1 MLNLPLPKKPLRLL
15 RRLPLTLMATSSKFC
30 TNPVIRK
37 SSQSNTR
44 ILLPKSSTEASM
56 LSRSTPNS
64 LQIRERTKVVS
75 TKTPKRQRPT
85 RQRKQRKSQ
94 LLLLLMLLLKKKQR
108 RKSKFFL
115 ELFNEITD
123 AFIVCE

>member
-1 MLNLPLPKKPLRLL
+1 MLNLPLLKKPSRLL
-15 RRLPLTLMATSSKFC
+15 RRLPLILMATSSKFC
-30 TNPVIRK
+30 TNPVITT

-44 ILLPKSSTEASM
+44 IPLPKSSTRASM

-94 LLLLLMLLLKKKQR
+94 LLLLLMLPLKKEQR
-108 RKSKFFL
+108 RKSKFF
-115 ELFNEITD
+115 FRI
-123 AFIVCE
+123 I